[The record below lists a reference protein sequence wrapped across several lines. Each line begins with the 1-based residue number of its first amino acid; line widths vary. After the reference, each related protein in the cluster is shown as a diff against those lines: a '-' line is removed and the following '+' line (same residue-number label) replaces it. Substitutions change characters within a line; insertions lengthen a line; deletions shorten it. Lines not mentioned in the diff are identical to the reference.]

1 MMWRTLRLRTQLAAA
16 MILAILL
23 AILFGYVGLNL
34 FARWQEQMML
44 NALDPVA
51 RQTLME
57 VNAGG
62 RPPAAA
68 AVALY
73 KERVRI
79 AQTIDHEQSVLLIG
93 LAALASMFGIA
104 VGLALATR
112 LARPIEAVS
121 HAARAI
127 TSGDLSARAAEG
139 PPGAGELRQLLS
151 DFNSMAEALEAYDR
165 DLREGSAAI
174 AHELR
179 TPLTILR
186 GRLQGQL
193 DGVFATDGPAI
204 AALIQ
209 EVDLLARIVED
220 LQTLSLANTGRLELN
235 VRLAD
240 MALLA
245 ATHLHALEPIL
256 ASAGMR
262 LETRLAPTL
271 VEMDEQR
278 LGQVL
283 LALVDNARRHAATG
297 GVVEV
302 ETKIDGASALLIITD
317 RGPGLPSHEP
327 DQVFRRFWRGEPSRS
342 RVHGGSGLGLAVV
355 KAVVEAHGGT
365 VLAGDRP
372 DGGAVFHVQLPR
384 QQRRGKA

>member
-151 DFNSMAEALEAYDR
+151 DFNSMAEALEVYDR

-220 LQTLSLANTGRLELN
+220 LQTLSLANTGRLELT

-256 ASAGMR
+256 ASVGMR

-271 VEMDEQR
+271 VEIDEQR

-283 LALVDNARRHAATG
+283 LALVDNSRRHAASG

-372 DGGAVFHVQLPR
+372 DGGAVFQIQLPR